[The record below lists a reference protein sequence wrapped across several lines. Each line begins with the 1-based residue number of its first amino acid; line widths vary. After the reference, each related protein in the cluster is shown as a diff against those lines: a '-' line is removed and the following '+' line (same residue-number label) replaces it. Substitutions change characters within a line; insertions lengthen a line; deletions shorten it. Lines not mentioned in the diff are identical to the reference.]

1 MTIAI
6 AWVRKI
12 LDYEQLVMVSDSR
25 LSGDG
30 RTFDGCP
37 KILSLPRTDCA
48 IAFAGDSGYAFS
60 MMLQL
65 SLAIDS
71 FPKMKRRAHELS
83 RVSKHALRVFNTM
96 AGQIRQS
103 VNVSAAQLT
112 EPGAEF
118 VLGCYS
124 WRRKA
129 FEMWS
134 IHWNSGD
141 HTFVAEPPL
150 AVGFSTQAGR
160 FVIRTRRSQRRRAGV
175 SPISLAGD
183 PDSIKLAKE
192 RLIAK
197 VSGRKEGSS
206 GFESLDMEPFE
217 VVRDMLRDSG
227 HAESIGGAPQVVKVF
242 QYMRTA
248 SFGVF
253 WPDKKTGVP
262 HLHGRPCLDYE
273 ALDKQ
278 VIDPDT
284 LEEQVFRP
292 TTSDESGTRIGTAGR
307 AR

>member
-1 MTIAI
+1 VTIAI

-83 RVSKHALRVFNTM
+83 RVSKHALRVFDTM

-118 VLGCYS
+118 ILGGYS
-124 WRRKA
+124 WRRKE
-129 FEMWS
+129 FEIWS
-134 IHWNSGD
+134 IHWSSGD
-141 HTFVAEPPL
+141 HAFVAEPPL
-150 AVGFSTQAGR
+150 SVGFSTQAGR
-160 FVIRTRRSQRRRAGV
+160 IVVRTRSQRRRVGM
-175 SPISLAGD
+175 SPISFAGD
-183 PDSIKLAKE
+183 LDSVKLAKE

-197 VSGRKEGSS
+197 ISSQTGGSS
-206 GFESLDMEPFE
+206 GFAGLDMQPFE
-217 VVRDMLRDSG
+217 VVRDMLRDPG

-253 WPDKKTGVP
+253 WPDKKAGVP

-278 VIDPDT
+278 IIDPDT
-284 LEEQVFRP
+284 LEEQTFHPP
-292 TTSDESGTRIGTAGR
+292 THDESGSKVAVAKG

>member
-1 MTIAI
+1 
-6 AWVRKI
+6 
-12 LDYEQLVMVSDSR
+12 
-25 LSGDG
+25 
-30 RTFDGCP
+30 
-37 KILSLPRTDCA
+37 
-48 IAFAGDSGYAFS
+48 
-60 MMLQL
+60 
-65 SLAIDS
+65 
-71 FPKMKRRAHELS
+71 MKRRAHELS

-118 VLGCYS
+118 VLGGYS